1 MKAVSLAVCE
11 SQRGKKNRCV
21 RLGQWLWLHKKA
33 EQELPGLEKR
43 GYKVFGNDFT
53 DVDFREE
60 LCHHSLTE
68 YGKISGGGTGH
79 VPGL

>member
-1 MKAVSLAVCE
+1 M
-11 SQRGKKNRCV
+11 
-21 RLGQWLWLHKKA
+21 
-33 EQELPGLEKR
+33 PGLEIR

-68 YGKISGGGTGH
+68 YGKISGGDRLRSRFIILAVYFDGIA
-79 VPGL
+79 VYEWLSFRASP

>member
-1 MKAVSLAVCE
+1 M
-11 SQRGKKNRCV
+11 
-21 RLGQWLWLHKKA
+21 
-33 EQELPGLEKR
+33 PGLEIR

-68 YGKISGGGTGH
+68 YGKISESEVPNMIAPTVTGSSESRSR
-79 VPGL
+79 